1 MKKPRTFSDLIND
14 PRVSNY
20 SDERCDGICNDG
32 LWLYLMPGWVY
43 DNHTNTVHD
52 FTVAECC
59 LAMSYIGYQP
69 EVYYDATHLPHE
81 QRCLLPAG

>member
-1 MKKPRTFSDLIND
+1 MRKPRTLADLLND

-32 LWLYLMPGWVY
+32 LWLYLMPGWVW
-43 DNHTNTVHD
+43 DGHTNTVHE

-59 LAMSYIGYQP
+59 AALHEVRYQP
-69 EVYYDATHLPHE
+69 EAYFDAVYNPGEA
-81 QRCLLPAG
+81 RCLLPGG